1 MPPPTPAADS
11 DLSLAAI
18 TGRLRAAGCV
28 FAEQEAA
35 ILTDSAPT
43 PDALRFMIGQR
54 AGGLPL
60 EHVVGW
66 ASFCG
71 LRVAVDHGVFVP
83 RRRSELLVRLA
94 ARLAASCSVVVD
106 LACGCGAIGAA
117 IAALVSGV
125 ELHACD
131 IDQAAVRCARRN
143 LEPLGGRVY
152 QGDLYQPLP
161 DSLRHRVAVIAANVP
176 YVPTDEVVLM
186 PAEARVHEPV
196 AALDGG
202 RDGLDVLRRAAAGAA
217 EWLAPGGHLLVEASA
232 RQAAIAAK
240 VVAAAGLEPAVA
252 TDEDLGATVVVGRR
266 PSATP
271 GMRR

>member
-117 IAALVSGV
+117 IAALVSV

-143 LEPLGGRVY
+143 LEPVGGHVY
-152 QGDLYQPLP
+152 RGDLYQPLP

-176 YVPTDEVVLM
+176 YVPTDEVALM
-186 PAEARVHEPV
+186 PAEARVHEPF

-217 EWLAPGGHLLVEASA
+217 EWLAPGGHLLVETSA
-232 RQAAIAAK
+232 RQAAVAAE

-252 TDEDLGATVVVGRR
+252 ADADLGATVVVGRG
-266 PSATP
+266 PSVTP
-271 GMRR
+271 GLRR